1 MSGMQ
6 DSIARS
12 NASQFA
18 EYASRLATVLRN
30 HIFKEDNILFE
41 TINDHL
47 SAQDDAR
54 VVADF
59 ESFDQAF
66 QPQRAHLQNEL
77 RRLEWK
83 YLRRIA

>member
-12 NASQFA
+12 NAPQFA
-18 EYASRLATVLRN
+18 EYALRLAAILRN

-41 TINDHL
+41 TINDRL
-47 SAQDDAR
+47 SAEDDAR
-54 VVADF
+54 VLADF

-66 QPQRAHLQNEL
+66 QPQQTHLHNEL

-83 YLRRIA
+83 YLRKIA